1 MEVPAHRNRGADR
14 RRLGLLVAV
23 VLLQAGCVG
32 LTGAP
37 GGASSPSAPA
47 SSHEAPSAPPGLVGK
62 PWLAATAQGS
72 WIVGIVGSDARLAVA
87 AGELPIASADGLVA
101 SAAIRS
107 DQTGSTVRV
116 RAIASGRLVTE
127 IDRPE
132 NVSSAVFVGD
142 RLIVAGH
149 DPLRVASDPGVVS
162 ISLADGSVSTLV
174 EPGPLPNGWAGSA
187 ARSLVASQSGRT
199 VVSGLCLASRCA
211 IDVLDTDGG
220 PARRIVDEVDAFPAL
235 VTDDTLIAGP
245 DDLSTLEA
253 LDLATGRE
261 AWRREGAEFQ
271 YSYLTSDGRLVLS
284 YIDHREPWR
293 FVVSVIDP
301 RTNDERV
308 VLRRDPGDGLTLWPG
323 LSGDDLAVLGTGGRF
338 EDVSAATPVVRASLL
353 DLATGRLVPGG
364 VSIPVT
370 DH

>member
-1 MEVPAHRNRGADR
+1 MEVPAQRTRGAGR

-32 LTGAP
+32 TTRAP
-37 GGASSPSAPA
+37 GGASPPSAPA
-47 SSHEAPSAPPGLVGK
+47 SSNGAPSAPPGLVGK
-62 PWLAATAQGS
+62 PWLAATARGS
-72 WIVGIVGSDARLAVA
+72 WVVGVVGSDARLALT
-87 AGELPIASADGLVA
+87 AGELPVASADGLVA

-116 RAIASGRLVTE
+116 REIASGRLLAE
-127 IDRPE
+127 IDRPG

-149 DPLRVASDPGVVS
+149 DPMPAGDPGVAS

-174 EPGPLPNGWAGSA
+174 EPGPLPAGWVGSA
-187 ARSLVASQSGRT
+187 ARSLVISRSGRT
-199 VVSGLCLASRCA
+199 VVSGLCLAGRCA
-211 IDVLDTDGG
+211 IDVIDTAGG
-220 PARRIVDEVDAFPAL
+220 LTQRIVDEVDAFPAL
-235 VTDDTLIAGP
+235 ATDDVLIAGP
-245 DDLSTLEA
+245 DDGSSLEA

-261 AWRREGAEFQ
+261 TWRREEAEFQ

-284 YIDHREPWR
+284 YIDHREPWS

-301 RTNDERV
+301 QTNDERV

-338 EDVSAATPVVRASLL
+338 EDVSTAAPTVRASLL

-364 VSIPVT
+364 ISIPVT